1 MKAESK
7 EAEAKV
13 DEANKSETT
22 ADEAKEDEAKAE
34 KAKQPTLEILVRQS
48 YPLRVKHSQLY
59 KAVKKPVEQEVSRVI
74 TSQGT
79 VVKYM
84 IDGST
89 QV

>member
-1 MKAESK
+1 MKV
-7 EAEAKV
+7 EAKV
-13 DEANKSETT
+13 DEAIENETK
-22 ADEAKEDEAKAE
+22 ADEAKAE

-48 YPLRVKHSQLY
+48 YPLKVKHSHLY
-59 KAVKKPVEQEVSRVI
+59 KPVKKPIEQEVSRVI

-84 IDGST
+84 MDGST